1 MPSNIDKAV
10 PSSEGSIPSA
20 LKNFSNLPD
29 DAFVRLP
36 VVAALYSVSSS
47 TVWRMVR
54 AGKIPCPKR
63 HFSRVTA
70 WNVGELRAAL
80 GGHHV

>member
-1 MPSNIDKAV
+1 MPSSIDLAV
-10 PSSEGSIPSA
+10 QSSEGPIPSA

-29 DAFVRLP
+29 AAFVRLP
-36 VVAALYSVSSS
+36 VVAALYSVSGS
-47 TVWRMVR
+47 TVWRMVK
-54 AGKIPCPKR
+54 AGKIPRPKR

-80 GGHHV
+80 GDHHG